1 MNLSSTHKTAMENKS
16 EMFTLLV
23 LSALMSFASI
33 STDIYLPALPIMRE
47 QFAGSSGSV
56 EWTIS
61 GFLLGFSIGQLIWG
75 PVSDRYGRKIP
86 IMIGMLLYLIGSVG
100 CAMSATSWQMIFW
113 RGVQALG
120 ACTGPV
126 LSRAMVRDL
135 YSTER
140 SAHMLSTL
148 IMIMG
153 IAPLLGPIIGGQIL
167 RIGSWHTIFWILAVA
182 GAVMC
187 VAVYKYPETLAKEK
201 RITTPLTQALNDY
214 WFLLKD
220 KKLIS
225 YILTGA
231 FFYLGAYAFIAGSPF
246 AYIQYY
252 KLSQTAYGLM
262 FALNTLGIIVAN
274 YINRSLMRRYGMSHL
289 LRCGVMILIISG
301 ICTIINAKTDFGG
314 FWGLEIPLFIY
325 WSMNGFIVAN
335 SVAATL
341 SLYPERAGAVSA
353 LTGAMQYGSGII
365 STALLGWFSDG
376 TPWTRGWIIGASS
389 IACYISYRLK
399 K

>member
-1 MNLSSTHKTAMENKS
+1 MKALNTAVHSERRELFTLFILSS
-16 EMFTLLV
+16 
-23 LSALMSFASI
+23 LMSFASI
-33 STDIYLPALPIMRE
+33 STDIYLPALPLMRE
-47 QFAGSSGSV
+47 QFAGGAGSV

-75 PVSDRYGRKIP
+75 PISDRYGRKMP
-86 IMIGMLLYLIGSVG
+86 IMIGMGLFLIGSVG
-100 CAMSATSWQMIFW
+100 CALSISAWQMIFW
-113 RGVQALG
+113 RCIQALG

-167 RIGSWHTIFWILAVA
+167 QFGSWHIIFWILAVT
-182 GAVMC
+182 GALMC
-187 VAVYKYPETLAKEK
+187 VAIAMHPETLVEEN
-201 RITTPLTQALNDY
+201 RVTTPLSHALSDY
-214 WFLLKD
+214 WFLIKD
-220 KKLIS
+220 RKLIS
-225 YILTGA
+225 YIMTGA

-252 KLSQTAYGLM
+252 HLPQTMYGVV
-262 FALNTLGIIVAN
+262 FAINTVGIIIAN
-274 YINRSLMRRYGMSHL
+274 YINRTLMQRYGMSHL
-289 LRCGVMILIISG
+289 FRAGVMILIVSG
-301 ICTIINAKTDFGG
+301 VIIMINAKTDLGG
-314 FWGLEIPLFIY
+314 FLGLEIPLFIY

-335 SVAATL
+335 SVASTL
-341 SLYPERAGAVSA
+341 SLYPQRAGAVSA
-353 LTGAMQYGSGII
+353 LTGALQYGSGII

-376 TPWTRGWIIGASS
+376 TPWTMGWIIGLSS
-389 IACYISYRLK
+389 IACFLSYQLRNK
-399 K
+399 

>member
-1 MNLSSTHKTAMENKS
+1 
-16 EMFTLLV
+16 
-23 LSALMSFASI
+23 
-33 STDIYLPALPIMRE
+33 
-47 QFAGSSGSV
+47 
-56 EWTIS
+56 
-61 GFLLGFSIGQLIWG
+61 
-75 PVSDRYGRKIP
+75 
-86 IMIGMLLYLIGSVG
+86 
-100 CAMSATSWQMIFW
+100 
-113 RGVQALG
+113 
-120 ACTGPV
+120 
-126 LSRAMVRDL
+126 MVRDL

-167 RIGSWHTIFWILAVA
+167 RMGSWHTIFWILAVA

-187 VAVYKYPETLAKEK
+187 VAVYKYPETLVKEK

-252 KLSQTAYGLM
+252 KLSQTTYGVM

-289 LRCGVMILIISG
+289 LRCGVMILIFSG
-301 ICTIINAKTDFGG
+301 ILIIINARTDFGG

-335 SVAATL
+335 SVASTL

-365 STALLGWFSDG
+365 VPRYWAGFPTARHGRWAGSLEHHLSLVLLAID
-376 TPWTRGWIIGASS
+376 
-389 IACYISYRLK
+389 
-399 K
+399 

>member
-1 MNLSSTHKTAMENKS
+1 
-16 EMFTLLV
+16 
-23 LSALMSFASI
+23 MSFASI
-33 STDIYLPALPIMRE
+33 STDIYLPALPIMRA

-113 RGVQALG
+113 RCIQALG

-187 VAVYKYPETLAKEK
+187 VAVYKYPETLVKEK

-252 KLSQTAYGLM
+252 KLSQTTYGVM

-289 LRCGVMILIISG
+289 LRCGVMILIFSG
-301 ICTIINAKTDFGG
+301 ILIIINARTDFGG

-335 SVAATL
+335 SVASTL

-376 TPWTRGWIIGASS
+376 TPWTMGWIIGASS
-389 IACYISYRLK
+389 FACFISYRLK